1 MANRLALVVDDSKTA
16 RVTLKHMLEQQ
27 NLDVDTLESAPEAI
41 DYLVNNTPDVIFMDI
56 MMPDMDGFQAVEA
69 IKDNPDTATI
79 PIMMYTSKEGD
90 LYVSQ
95 ARALGAIGIVPKHV
109 EPAELFEV
117 LNSLGLAHERRSQ
130 TDRKSN
136 VMLLEE
142 VPEVA
147 LSAEAGDIRDI
158 AYEAAEAV
166 GNHEAVNHRH
176 GELPDNR
183 YDEMLGELRGMRSDI
198 DALSAARVSPGGLS
212 SLWLPLT
219 VFLIMLVALLSL
231 YNLHLET
238 RDRLDAAGQR
248 VMELVAARQLQEDSS
263 TERASLRDQ
272 LDSQAA
278 DSRLQT
284 QLLYNSIAWAINLSS
299 AYDMQDV
306 AFSDQRLAIVQ
317 ELLTRLSSLGFR
329 GNVQLESHLG
339 DFCLTGDEVD
349 GYRMADDGR
358 YMSDCSLI
366 GHPHYQLP
374 TLGER
379 QSIGFA
385 NFMATSPL
393 VNGEDI
399 RVEIVNYQN
408 SRPKLPYPPRDAGV
422 SASEWNAVAA
432 ANNRV
437 EITLIPERAE

>member
-69 IKDNPDTATI
+69 IKGNPDTATI

-117 LNSLGLAHERRSQ
+117 LNSLGLARERRSQ
-130 TDRKSN
+130 ADRKSN
-136 VMLLEE
+136 VMLLED

-158 AYEAAEAV
+158 AFEAAEAV

-198 DALSAARVSPGGLS
+198 DALSAARASRGGLS
-212 SLWLPLT
+212 GLWLPLT
-219 VFLIMLVALLSL
+219 VFLVMSVALLSL

-238 RDRLDAAGQR
+238 RERLDAAGQR
-248 VMELVAARQLQEDSS
+248 VKELVAARQLQEDSS
-263 TERASLRDQ
+263 TDRASLRDQ

-306 AFSDQRLAIVQ
+306 AFGDQRLAMVQ
-317 ELLTRLSSLGFR
+317 ELLTRLSSLGFS
-329 GNVQLESHLG
+329 GAVQLESHLG

-366 GHPHYQLP
+366 GHPFYQLP

-385 NFMATSPL
+385 NFMAT
-393 VNGEDI
+393 
-399 RVEIVNYQN
+399 
-408 SRPKLPYPPRDAGV
+408 
-422 SASEWNAVAA
+422 
-432 ANNRV
+432 
-437 EITLIPERAE
+437 